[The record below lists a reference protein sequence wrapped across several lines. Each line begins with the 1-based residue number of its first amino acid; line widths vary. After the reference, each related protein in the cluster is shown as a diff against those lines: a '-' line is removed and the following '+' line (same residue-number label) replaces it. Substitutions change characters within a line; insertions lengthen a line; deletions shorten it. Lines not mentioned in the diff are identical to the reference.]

1 MSTPSSPTPTQE
13 LEAVNIMLAG
23 IGESPINS
31 FKEVTTD
38 VSVAR
43 TLLTEASRETQTEGF
58 HWNTEENYPITPDK
72 SGQII
77 LSPSIIRVIFSEH
90 RNEDITLR
98 GRRLYDRVNHTYIFD
113 KDTVLYTTITILLP
127 FDELP
132 ETARRYITLKA
143 LRVFQQ
149 RVVGANSLSEFQTRD
164 EAFARALMLSEQR
177 RQDKP
182 NLLTGSRPAFG
193 TWNVSNSLLY
203 RGK

>member
-1 MSTPSSPTPTQE
+1 MSTPSNPTPTQE
-13 LEAVNIMLAG
+13 LEAVNTMLAG

-31 FKEVTTD
+31 FNEVTTD
-38 VSVAR
+38 VSIAR
-43 TLLTEASRETQTEGF
+43 SVLTEVSRETQTEGF
-58 HWNTEENYPITPDK
+58 HWNTEENYPVSPDSTGYIT
-72 SGQII
+72 
-77 LSPSIIRVIFSEH
+77 LSPSIIRVTFEEH

-113 KDTVLYTTITILLP
+113 TDTTLYITVTFLLP
-127 FDELP
+127 FDSLP

-143 LRVFQQ
+143 LRIFQQ
-149 RVVGANSLSEFQTRD
+149 RVVGANSLSEFHTRD
-164 EAFARALMLSEQR
+164 ETFARALMLSEQR